1 MLYLPPHSTP
11 HIMRLHLYLSAEK
24 PLPFEHLTTL
34 KGAFH
39 RWAGHNQEL
48 HDGLSLY
55 SLSWL
60 RGGRGS
66 RSGLHFRDGAHWTI
80 SAHDPALIHEVVSGV
95 VSKPGL
101 DLGLHVREARLQ
113 TPPDFQHGEQWFRVL
128 SPVFVKWE
136 TEKGKP
142 ADHLSYLDPRADELL
157 TETLRRKLR
166 QAGLDDTGAAVRFD
180 RDYPGAKTKLFAYKD
195 VQCRASQCPVIV
207 TGTAEQI
214 RFAWCVGVGHS
225 TGLGCGA
232 LE

>member
-1 MLYLPPHSTP
+1 MRLQLYLTAGQAVPFD
-11 HIMRLHLYLSAEK
+11 HL
-24 PLPFEHLTTL
+24 PTL

-39 RWAGHNQEL
+39 RWLGHNEEL

-66 RSGLHFRDGAHWTI
+66 RGGLHFRDGAHWSI
-80 SAHDPALIHEVVSGV
+80 SAHDPQLIHALVGGV
-95 VSKPGL
+95 IREP
-101 DLGLHVREARLQ
+101 DLGLGLTVRDARIV
-113 TPPDFQHGEQWFRVL
+113 TPPTFQDGEQWFRVL

-136 TEKGKP
+136 TEQGKP
-142 ADHLSYLDPRADELL
+142 ADHLTYEDPRTDELL
-157 TETLRRKLR
+157 TATLRHKLR
-166 QAGLDDTGAAVRFD
+166 QAGLDDSGAAVRFD
-180 RDYPGAKTKLFAYKD
+180 RDYAGAKTKLFRYKQ

>member
-1 MLYLPPHSTP
+1 MRLQLYLTA
-11 HIMRLHLYLSAEK
+11 RQA
-24 PLPFEHLTTL
+24 LPFDHLPTL

-39 RWAGHNQEL
+39 RWAGHNNDL

-66 RSGLHFRDGAHWTI
+66 RNGLHFRDGAHWSI
-80 SAHDPALIHEVVSGV
+80 SAHDPALIHALVGGV
-95 VSKPGL
+95 VREP
-101 DLGLHVREARLQ
+101 DLGLGLTVRDARLL
-113 TPPDFQHGEQWFRVL
+113 TPPPFQDGEQWFRVL
-128 SPVFVKWE
+128 SPVFIKWQ
-136 TEKGKP
+136 TEKGQT
-142 ADHLSYLDPRADELL
+142 ADHLTHTDPRADELL
-157 TETLRRKLR
+157 TATLRHKLR
-166 QAGLDDTGAAVRFD
+166 QAGLDDAGAAVRFD
-180 RDYPGAKTKLFAYKD
+180 RTYAGAKTKLFAYKN

-214 RFAWCVGVGHS
+214 RFAWCVGVGNS

>member
-1 MLYLPPHSTP
+1 MRLQLYLTADE
-11 HIMRLHLYLSAEK
+11 L
-24 PLPFEHLTTL
+24 LPFDHLSVL

-39 RWAGHNQEL
+39 RWLGHDDDL

-60 RGGRGS
+60 RGGQGS
-66 RSGLHFRDGAHWTI
+66 RGGLRFRDGAHWSI
-80 SAHDPALIHEVVSGV
+80 SAHDPRIIHALVSGV
-95 VSKPGL
+95 V
-101 DLGLHVREARLQ
+101 REAGLGQGLRVRDARLLS
-113 TPPDFQHGEQWFRVL
+113 PPPFQDGEQWFRVL
-128 SPVFVKWE
+128 SPVFVKYLAPE
-136 TEKGKP
+136 AKLGAA
-142 ADHLSYLDPRADELL
+142 ADHFTYENLRTDELL
-157 TETLRRKLR
+157 TQTLRRKLC

-180 RDYPGAKTKLFAYKD
+180 RDYVGAKTKLFRYKQ

-214 RFAWCVGVGHS
+214 RFAWCVGVGDS

>member
-1 MLYLPPHSTP
+1 MRIKLYITASQVV
-11 HIMRLHLYLSAEK
+11 
-24 PLPFEHLTTL
+24 PFDHLTAL

-39 RWAGHNQEL
+39 RWLGHNEEL

-60 RGGRGS
+60 RGGQAGRG
-66 RSGLHFRDGAHWTI
+66 GLWYRDGAHWSI
-80 SAHDPALIHEVVSGV
+80 SAHDPQIIHALVGGV
-95 VSKPGL
+95 IREPDIG
-101 DLGLHVREARLQ
+101 LGLIVRDARLVM
-113 TPPDFQHGEQWFRVL
+113 PPQFQDGEQEFRVL

-136 TEKGKP
+136 TDLGKP
-142 ADHLSYLDPRADELL
+142 ADHLTYEDPRADELL
-157 TETLRRKLR
+157 TATLRHKLR
-166 QAGLDDTGAAVRFD
+166 QAGLSDEGASVRFG
-180 RDYPGAKTKLFAYKD
+180 RDYAGAKTKLFRYKQ

-214 RFAWCVGVGHS
+214 RFAWCVGVGNS

>member
-1 MLYLPPHSTP
+1 MP
-11 HIMRLHLYLSAEK
+11 
-24 PLPFEHLTTL
+24 TL

-39 RWAGHNQEL
+39 RWLGHNDEL
-48 HDGLSLY
+48 HNGLSLY

-60 RGGRGS
+60 RGGQAGRN
-66 RSGLHFRDGAHWTI
+66 GLQYRNGAHWSI
-80 SAHDPALIHEVVSGV
+80 SAHDPQLIHQLVGGV
-95 VSKPGL
+95 IREP
-101 DLGLHVREARLQ
+101 DLGLGLTVRDARLI
-113 TPPDFQHGEQWFRVL
+113 TPPQFQDGEQWLRVL

-136 TEKGKP
+136 VEAGKP
-142 ADHLSYLDPRADELL
+142 ADHLTYEDPRADELL
-157 TETLRRKLR
+157 TATLRHKLR

-180 RDYPGAKTKLFAYKD
+180 RHYAGAKTKLFRYKA